1 MDCKSCFFIGSRYAT
16 SSIREQLVEVVEK
29 HIAEYG
35 VTTFTVGRYGG
46 FDRLV
51 IGVLCKMKK
60 YHENIELNLLAP
72 YALNQKVEAPEEF
85 DGIFYP
91 EGLEKTPFRLAII
104 QANRLMVKKS
114 DYLIAY
120 PGHGNS
126 LKITE
131 YAKRREKK
139 GLIKVTLLCDL
150 V

>member
-1 MDCKSCFFIGSRYAT
+1 MERKSCFFIGSRYAT
-16 SSIREQLVEVVEK
+16 ESIREQLVEVVEK
-29 HIAEYG
+29 HITEYG

-85 DGIFYP
+85 DGTFYP
-91 EGLEKTPFRLAII
+91 DGLEKTPYRLAII
-104 QANRLMVKKS
+104 QANHIMVKNS

-120 PGHGNS
+120 PGSGNS
-126 LKITE
+126 RNIVEFAQK
-131 YAKRREKK
+131 REKR
-139 GLIKVTLLCDL
+139 GLIKITLLRE
-150 V
+150 